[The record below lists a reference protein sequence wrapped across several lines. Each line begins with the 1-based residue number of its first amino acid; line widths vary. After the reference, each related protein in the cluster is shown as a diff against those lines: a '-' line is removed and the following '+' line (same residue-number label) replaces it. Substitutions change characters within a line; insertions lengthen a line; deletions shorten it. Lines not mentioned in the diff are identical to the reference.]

1 MFNYPEKVLAAIRGA
16 SLQRKLCQERV
27 LLIQTERLPEREI
40 DAHYIF
46 YIHTHASGYKNY
58 IHIYLHNIYM
68 YIYHTHIYIYTY
80 QIRGLSKLMSKEA
93 PSTNNSEKTIFQQF
107 YDIAQKMTAKIHGFP
122 TETNQFGEL
131 LEILLNSPLVIL
143 T

>member
-1 MFNYPEKVLAAIRGA
+1 MQVGIKLFNIF
-16 SLQRKLCQERV
+16 
-27 LLIQTERLPEREI
+27 T
-40 DAHYIF
+40 YII
-46 YIHTHASGYKNY
+46 YIYDIY
-58 IHIYLHNIYM
+58 IYTYM
-68 YIYHTHIYIYTY
+68 YIYILHTHIYIY
-80 QIRGLSKLMSKEA
+80 ICIS
-93 PSTNNSEKTIFQQF
+93 NSRVIKADEQRSPVNQQFRKTLFQQF

>member
-1 MFNYPEKVLAAIRGA
+1 
-16 SLQRKLCQERV
+16 
-27 LLIQTERLPEREI
+27 
-40 DAHYIF
+40 
-46 YIHTHASGYKNY
+46 
-58 IHIYLHNIYM
+58 M
-68 YIYHTHIYIYTY
+68 YIYHTHIYIY

-131 LEILLNSPLVIL
+131 LEILHLPSG
-143 T
+143 